1 MGSIIASTSLIA
13 FNGNNINVKQ
23 KFGLHE
29 QNRKLKQSKTDN

>member
-23 KFGLHE
+23 KLAYM
-29 QNRKLKQSKTDN
+29 NKTEN